1 MGNYHNLESEF
12 IDRTLQ
18 LIDQYYSI
26 LDKYPFEE
34 QFNYTLTINC
44 LLGLIVMPKER
55 VVTYVPTD
63 HLTQEHLV
71 KIGVPSLEVNKK
83 IHTLRDLIISL
94 RHAVAHFDIRVISES
109 DENLV
114 DWLEFADSE
123 NGDEIVAKFRSNE
136 LLPFLRHYATCLL
149 QNMERHRVG

>member
-1 MGNYHNLESEF
+1 MGNYHNLESDF
-12 IDRTLQ
+12 IERTLR
-18 LIDQYYSI
+18 LIDQYYSV

-44 LLGLIVMPKER
+44 LLGLIVMPKEK

-63 HLTQEHLV
+63 RLTQENLA
-71 KIGVPSLEVNKK
+71 KIGVPSLEVNPK
-83 IHTLRDLIISL
+83 IRTLRDLIISL

-114 DWLEFADSE
+114 DWLEFTDSE
-123 NGDEIVAKFRSNE
+123 SGGEIVAKFRSNE
-136 LLPFLRHYATCLL
+136 LLPFLRHYATCLM
-149 QNMERHRVG
+149 QNMERNRV